1 MIYMLVFIEKQPMG
15 SEILTTWE
23 FWDTC
28 ATSLQSVAP
37 SSHHTL
43 PAVVVTLQQYYC
55 PVTLLVAT
63 SYFSLNCYPAT
74 DCLFIVPGT
83 HRLKGLYSSLLVV
96 SYYSREQH
104 KLRYSSHSFVIRK
117 ETVFYDVVNFCIFL
131 IITILIL
138 KTLMNSCDILLR
150 RC

>member
-1 MIYMLVFIEKQPMG
+1 MIYMLVFIEKQAMG
-15 SEILTTWE
+15 SEILTKWE

-63 SYFSLNCYPAT
+63 SYFSLNCYH
-74 DCLFIVPGT
+74 T
-83 HRLKGLYSSLLVV
+83 HRLSIYSSGYTPVKRIIQLIVSWFLLHG
-96 SYYSREQH
+96 SYFLQKMAFWASALLLTLNLINLVKSVQ
-104 KLRYSSHSFVIRK
+104 IRK
-117 ETVFYDVVNFCIFL
+117 ELN
-131 IITILIL
+131 
-138 KTLMNSCDILLR
+138 LLR
-150 RC
+150 F

>member
-15 SEILTTWE
+15 SEILTAWE

-63 SYFSLNCYPAT
+63 SYFSLNCYHTT

-83 HRLKGLYSSLLVV
+83 HRLKGLYIQLIVSWFILQQRVAQTKIFIAQFHNELLSSITNNRTLVRI
-96 SYYSREQH
+96 YYSNN
-104 KLRYSSHSFVIRK
+104 FVLQLH
-117 ETVFYDVVNFCIFL
+117 T
-131 IITILIL
+131 
-138 KTLMNSCDILLR
+138 
-150 RC
+150 